1 MKFNIESASP
11 AYSSAWNDGDNA
23 DIWPSDLPILFPYPR
38 IYPGEF
44 APHSD
49 SKDEINADEVVEQ
62 YRYVF
67 EFLKWE

>member
-11 AYSSAWNDGDNA
+11 AYSSACKDEENA
-23 DIWPSDLPILFPYPR
+23 DIWSSDLPILFPYPR

-49 SKDEINADEVVEQ
+49 SKDEMNADGIVEQ
-62 YRYVF
+62 YRYVL
-67 EFLKWE
+67 EFVK